1 MSKTALKR
9 RLKNVNSVFED
20 FEVLHCVWTLPDMR
34 LTDEVRVSL
43 SEKVVPAYKKFLE
56 KSRSDPELKLLQE
69 KNVKYSPQELE
80 ALVLEKLYADTEVV
94 VYQILGPK
102 IIRLHFNPAP
112 YKGFKRLKDL
122 FNVEADPSTLLSNF
136 SASLTAD
143 VGLFYQGVL
152 YKHTRKSS
160 IQYSFSSENSESY
173 AYING
178 IEIISVPV
186 SLSYFNRGYD
196 GGGVLQVVG
205 EKSPVNVD
213 NSTALEMIHQQN
225 IKQES
230 DSSTSGMFG
239 KWENA
244 NNRKTNN
251 ITWRVPVDVG
261 FRYLVRLHFSKLGYK
276 MAETAGM
283 MFRVYINEMIANTN
297 NIGTLTERS
306 EDNSIP
312 WFRDYIVMIKGH
324 RKEGKRDLLIC
335 LQTNDEF
342 NDGYGPLKSFE
353 IMRLSNLENSLASP
367 NPLASTRDSLDG
379 TIQNLLRV
387 LDHRNAV
394 ATELQL
400 AIRDFSDAH
409 LIGRGGFGKVYKGVI
424 DNGQETVAIKRLKS
438 NSKQEARE
446 FLTEIETLT
455 ELRHVNL
462 VSLIGYCND
471 HGEMIL
477 VYEYMAGGTLADHLY
492 KLARNNDN
500 IPSLTWKQ
508 RLNISIGDG
517 RGLDYL
523 HTGHSI
529 IHRDVK
535 ASNILLDENFIA
547 KFSDFGLAKHEDRSK
562 SQSHVTTNLKGTFG
576 YFDPYYFTTRKLTRK
591 SDTYAFGVV
600 LLEVLCGRPALDTS
614 VAEDEQVLT
623 KWARDNISKGKIDRI
638 VASTLRGEISEDS
651 LKAFAEVAEKC
662 LHDEPKKRPTMAQV
676 VLQLEFALEQQD
688 NTKPPVPNR
697 ITSDVDDNIRPSNDE
712 ETNLSVGTGEHTTP
726 TTDVQNLAPA
736 PKEQTK
742 NKVVNAEPSERKDKP
757 SRLWPWDTFWN
768 RNKPST
774 KNELSLTG
782 YQAKEKTQK
791 EEKTI
796 NLHPIAVP
804 AIPEDELKKITDN
817 FGSKSIIF
825 EGSYGRVHNGVLRS
839 GQATAVKK
847 LDSTFHT
854 DQEFLEKVSKISSLK
869 HDNVVELLGYCVGQG
884 LRVLAYEYAPNGSL
898 HDILHGRKGVY
909 GAQPNSILSWAQRV
923 KIALAA
929 AKGLEYL
936 HEKAQPCVIHSDF
949 KSSSVLLFDD
959 GDVVKITYDSLSEA
973 LDMFDD
979 LVTRVIPRTHGYHA
993 PECVMSG
1000 QRSSK
1005 SDVYSYGIVLVELL
1019 TGRKPLDYTRPRGQQ
1034 NLVTWATPKLGE
1046 DKVKHCVD
1054 ARLNGEYPPKAVA
1067 KMAAVAALCVQYE
1080 AEFRPNMSIVA
1091 RNLIVHNH
1099 PRPLESN
1106 IAPRVDKLAI
1116 EHPETQCIVSLRA
1129 RQLSLPQFWSPSP
1142 LDWFKFKSD
1151 AAFVDGHGACA
1162 FVVRNSKGEVLF
1174 AAARILWSHHAS

>member
-1 MSKTALKR
+1 MNLYPVPISLLFLCFLKIFTASSHNNVADQSISDASINCGSSGTSAARNGRAWSGDVHTKTSSLLQIKGTSTTTSTLSHISADPILYKTAR
-9 RLKNVNSVFED
+9 I
-20 FEVLHCVWTLPDMR
+20 
-34 LTDEVRVSL
+34 
-43 SEKVVPAYKKFLE
+43 
-56 KSRSDPELKLLQE
+56 SRSRFAYEFFKL
-69 KNVKYSPQELE
+69 NP
-80 ALVLEKLYADTEVV
+80 
-94 VYQILGPK
+94 GPK

-122 FNVEADPSTLLSNF
+122 FNVEAGPFTLLSNF

-143 VGLFYQGVL
+143 ALGVDSFT
-152 YKHTRKSS
+152 KEFS
-160 IQYSFSSENSESY
+160 INTQENQVFNIIFSSENSESY

-178 IEIISVPV
+178 IEIISVPA

-225 IKQES
+225 VKQES

-239 KWENA
+239 KWENV

-261 FRYLVRLHFSKLGYK
+261 FRYLVRLHFSKLGFK
-276 MAETAGM
+276 MAETAGLI
-283 MFRVYINEMIANTN
+283 FQVYINDMIANAN
-297 NIGTLTERS
+297 NIGTFSKRG

-353 IMRLSNLENSLASP
+353 IMKLSNLENSLASP

-394 ATELQL
+394 ASVVITILAVANIVIHTLVQIREASCMEEENKPSARAERHCRRFPLAELQL
-400 AIRDFSDAH
+400 ATRDFSDAH

-438 NSKQEARE
+438 NSKQGARE

-508 RLNISIGDG
+508 CLNISIGAG

-562 SQSHVTTNLKGTFG
+562 SQSHVTTNVKGTFG

-614 VAEDEQVLT
+614 VAEDEQILT
-623 KWARDNISKGKIDRI
+623 KWARDNISKGKIDQI

-712 ETNLSVGTGEHTTP
+712 ETNLSVGTGEPTTP

-736 PKEQTK
+736 LKEQTK
-742 NKVVNAEPSERKDKP
+742 DKVVNAEPSERKDKS

-804 AIPEDELKKITDN
+804 AIPEDELNKITDS
-817 FGSKSIIF
+817 FGSKSFIF
-825 EGSYGRVHNGVLRS
+825 KGSHGRVHNGVLRS

-847 LDSTFHT
+847 LYSTFHT
-854 DQEFLEKVSKISSLK
+854 DQEFLEQVSKISSLK

-898 HDILHGRKGVY
+898 HDILHGRKGIK
-909 GAQPNSILSWAQRV
+909 GAQPGPVLSWVQRV

-936 HEKAQPCVIHSDF
+936 HEKTQTHVIHSDF

-979 LVTRVIPRTHGYHA
+979 LVTRVIPWTYGYHA

-1005 SDVYSYGIVLVELL
+1005 SDVYSYGIVLLELL
-1019 TGRKPLDYTRPRGQQ
+1019 TGRKPFDYTRPRGQQ

-1046 DKVKHCVD
+1046 DKVKQCVD
-1054 ARLNGEYPPKAVA
+1054 PRLNGEYPPKAVA
-1067 KMAAVAALCVQYE
+1067 KMAAIAALCVQYE
-1080 AEFRPNMSIVA
+1080 AKFRPNMSIVVEALQPLLNA
-1091 RNLIVHNH
+1091 RSRY
-1099 PRPLESN
+1099 P
-1106 IAPRVDKLAI
+1106 
-1116 EHPETQCIVSLRA
+1116 T
-1129 RQLSLPQFWSPSP
+1129 
-1142 LDWFKFKSD
+1142 
-1151 AAFVDGHGACA
+1151 
-1162 FVVRNSKGEVLF
+1162 
-1174 AAARILWSHHAS
+1174 

>member
-1 MSKTALKR
+1 
-9 RLKNVNSVFED
+9 
-20 FEVLHCVWTLPDMR
+20 
-34 LTDEVRVSL
+34 
-43 SEKVVPAYKKFLE
+43 
-56 KSRSDPELKLLQE
+56 
-69 KNVKYSPQELE
+69 
-80 ALVLEKLYADTEVV
+80 
-94 VYQILGPK
+94 
-102 IIRLHFNPAP
+102 
-112 YKGFKRLKDL
+112 
-122 FNVEADPSTLLSNF
+122 
-136 SASLTAD
+136 
-143 VGLFYQGVL
+143 
-152 YKHTRKSS
+152 
-160 IQYSFSSENSESY
+160 
-173 AYING
+173 
-178 IEIISVPV
+178 
-186 SLSYFNRGYD
+186 
-196 GGGVLQVVG
+196 
-205 EKSPVNVD
+205 
-213 NSTALEMIHQQN
+213 
-225 IKQES
+225 
-230 DSSTSGMFG
+230 
-239 KWENA
+239 
-244 NNRKTNN
+244 
-251 ITWRVPVDVG
+251 
-261 FRYLVRLHFSKLGYK
+261 
-276 MAETAGM
+276 
-283 MFRVYINEMIANTN
+283 MIANTN
-297 NIGTLTERS
+297 NIGTLRERG

-342 NDGYGPLKSFE
+342 NEGYGPLKGFE
-353 IMRLSNLENSLASP
+353 IMKLSNLENSLASP
-367 NPLASTRDSLDG
+367 NPLGSTRDSLDG

-394 ATELQL
+394 ASVLITILAVANIIIHMLVQIREASCMEEENKPSARAERHCHRFPLAELQL
-400 AIRDFSDAH
+400 ATRDFSDAH

-438 NSKQEARE
+438 NSKQGARE
-446 FLTEIETLT
+446 FLTVIETLT

-500 IPSLTWKQ
+500 IPSLSWKQ
-508 RLNISIGDG
+508 CLNISIGAG

-562 SQSHVTTNLKGTFG
+562 SQSHVTTNVKGTFG

-591 SDTYAFGVV
+591 SETYAFGVV

-614 VAEDEQVLT
+614 VAEDVQILT
-623 KWARDNISKGKIDRI
+623 KWTRDNISKDKLDQI
-638 VASTLRGEISEDS
+638 VASNLKGEISEDR
-651 LKAFAEVAEKC
+651 LKAFVEVAEKC
-662 LHDEPKKRPTMAQV
+662 LHAEPKKRPTMAQV

-712 ETNLSVGTGEHTTP
+712 ETNLLVGTGEHTTP

-774 KNELSLTG
+774 KNELALTG

-825 EGSYGRVHNGVLRS
+825 EGSNGRVHNGVLRS

-884 LRVLAYEYAPNGSL
+884 LRVLAYEYAPNGSQ
-898 HDILHGRKGVY
+898 HNILH
-909 GAQPNSILSWAQRV
+909 
-923 KIALAA
+923 
-929 AKGLEYL
+929 
-936 HEKAQPCVIHSDF
+936 DF

-1005 SDVYSYGIVLVELL
+1005 SDVYSYGIVLLELL

-1046 DKVKHCVD
+1046 DKVKQCVD
-1054 ARLNGEYPPKAVA
+1054 PRLNGEYPPKAVA
-1067 KMAAVAALCVQYE
+1067 KMAAIAALCVQYE
-1080 AEFRPNMSIVA
+1080 AKFRPNMSIVVEALQPLLNA
-1091 RNLIVHNH
+1091 RSRY
-1099 PRPLESN
+1099 P
-1106 IAPRVDKLAI
+1106 
-1116 EHPETQCIVSLRA
+1116 T
-1129 RQLSLPQFWSPSP
+1129 
-1142 LDWFKFKSD
+1142 
-1151 AAFVDGHGACA
+1151 
-1162 FVVRNSKGEVLF
+1162 
-1174 AAARILWSHHAS
+1174 